1 MIYIAKRRSHG
12 AGEEWDWP
20 PKRHRFRRFRTRFDV
35 YQPTGWNSPGA
46 KKAIHI
52 YWRVTI
58 GVIKMLLA
66 VMLSIVAIS
75 AFWLLWIIW
84 RVAVAGG

>member
-20 PKRHRFRRFRTRFDV
+20 PKWHRFRASFRTRFDV
-35 YQPTGWNSPGA
+35 YQPTGWNSPLA
-46 KKAIHI
+46 KKAVRI
-52 YWRVTI
+52 YWRATI

-75 AFWLLWIIW
+75 AFWLLWII
-84 RVAVAGG
+84 VTL

>member
-1 MIYIAKRRSHG
+1 VIYIAKRRSHG

-20 PKRHRFRRFRTRFDV
+20 PKRRFRTRFDV
-35 YQPTGWNSPGA
+35 YRPTGWNSPGA
-46 KKAIHI
+46 KRAVRI

-75 AFWLLWIIW
+75 AFWLLWII
-84 RVAVAGG
+84 VTL